1 MLSLKAILISLII
14 IVPILLWYIKGL
26 EEAEKFYMEAIK
38 NAKDLETKRIF
49 MDALSKVRRNLRK
62 MKGQG

>member
-1 MLSLKAILISLII
+1 MLSLKTILISVII
-14 IVPILLWYIKGL
+14 MVPIILWYIKSL
-26 EEAEKFYMEAIK
+26 EKTEKFYIEAIK

-49 MDALSKVRRNLRK
+49 MDALSKIRRNLRK